1 MQEVSED
8 QVLSAL
14 RTLGVQAGDGLLVHS
29 ALHFLGRPA
38 NGPGMY
44 LDAVCAAVDAHN
56 HEGVQSGTG
65 TIAVPT
71 FNFAFARGEAYD
83 PETTPSAG
91 MGVFAEL
98 VRNYPQSKRTPHPM
112 QSLAVI
118 GAEAADLA
126 RRDTPSAFDA
136 GSAFERMVE
145 LGFKILLL
153 GADIEAVS
161 LLHYS
166 EQRFNVPYRYWKN
179 FTGLVHGINGWE
191 ERTYRM
197 FVRDMQLDPKL
208 TLKPVQEFL
217 QAKGQFSSTPLNY
230 GQVAVINMTDFVA
243 AVDHFLAEDPF
254 SLMLNRPGIGQ

>member
-8 QVLSAL
+8 QVLSVL

-29 ALHFLGRPA
+29 ALHYLGRPVD
-38 NGPGMY
+38 GPGMY
-44 LDAVCAAVDAHN
+44 LEALCEAVVAYN
-56 HEGVQSGTG
+56 HKGVRSGTG

-71 FNFAFARGEAYD
+71 FNFAFARGEPYD
-83 PETTPSAG
+83 PETTPSVG

-98 VRNYPQSKRTPHPM
+98 MRNHPLAKRTTHPM

-166 EQRFNVPYRYWKN
+166 EQRFSVPYRYWKD
-179 FTGLVHGINGWE
+179 FTGSVHGVNGWE
-191 ERTYRM
+191 ARTYRM
-197 FVRDMQLDPKL
+197 FVRDMKLDPKL

-217 QAKGQFSSTPLNY
+217 QAKGKFFSTPLNY
-230 GQVAVINMTDFVA
+230 GQVAVIDMTDFVA

-254 SLMLNRPGIGQ
+254 SLVLNRPDREP